1 MKHTVTLLM
10 LVLILTL
17 TAFQASAAP
26 ELSLSPVIACPGG
39 STSVSLSISG
49 GTQAYA
55 GVNAKILLPKDV
67 SVTKIL
73 PGTLLSSD
81 FITGF
86 RGFSDTQGNG
96 FIVIAYSRTKTFA
109 VAGTLFNIGLTVSD
123 AAVAGTY
130 NINFASV
137 NPTPVNSRYALS
149 GSDGISVEPTVK
161 SASLIVSEDSDKDGL
176 PDVWEQQIINA
187 DPNDAIKS
195 ILDVL
200 PGADFDGDGF
210 DNLTEFK
217 QGSSLTNPD
226 EQPSAIVQ
234 KIELS
239 EGYQIISL
247 YIQPE
252 NSDVSK
258 IMTDVLDNLEFM
270 KDSNGNML
278 RKIGTSWINNIGS
291 WKESAGYLVKMRNAD
306 TLAVQGS
313 NPTEIQPVS
322 LTKGY
327 QFVGYLCYNS
337 SDISAAY
344 ETLKPDL
351 GFVKDSNGNM
361 LRKIASEWIDNI
373 GMLQAGQGY
382 LLKMNADREWVY
394 SCLSSAT
401 DGGSRRDAKSRVS
414 TCSERDTGALHFG
427 EIKGNAA
434 DSTWTVYLSGA
445 TINGANLESEDE
457 IVISDGD
464 RLVGVFKLSK
474 TLTDADKMN
483 NYLTA
488 WATLE
493 EGPGYTA
500 GNPYTLRCWDAS
512 AGAEFAEF
520 KMIRDTSYSDAYTGD
535 VFPSGDAPYSVVRLE
550 FSGEAIK
557 PSCPCDLDNDHEI
570 TLADAV
576 IALKILCG
584 LNPGNFTF
592 TENMDVD
599 GNKKVGLAELICI
612 LKDISDMK

>member
-1 MKHTVTLLM
+1 MKHTITLFL
-10 LVLILTL
+10 LVLILTGS
-17 TAFQASAAP
+17 AIQASAAP
-26 ELSLSPVIACPGG
+26 ELSLNPVIAWPGG

-67 SVTKIL
+67 IVTKIL
-73 PGTLLSSD
+73 PGNLLSSD
-81 FITGF
+81 FIVGY

-109 VAGTLFNIGLTVSD
+109 AAGTLFNIGLTVSD
-123 AAVAGTY
+123 AAKAGTY

-137 NPTPVNSRYALS
+137 NPTLVNSRYALS

-176 PDVWEQQIINA
+176 PDAWEQQIINA
-187 DPNDAIKS
+187 DPNDSIKS
-195 ILDVL
+195 IWDVL
-200 PGADFDGDGF
+200 PGGDFDGDGF
-210 DNLTEFK
+210 DNLTEFR
-217 QGSSLTNPD
+217 QGSSLTDPD
-226 EQPSAIVQ
+226 DHPSAIVQ

-239 EGYQIISL
+239 EGYQFISL

-258 IMTDVLDNLEFM
+258 IMADVLDNLEFM
-270 KDSNGNML
+270 KDSKGKML
-278 RKIGTSWINNIGS
+278 RKIGASWINNIGN

-306 TLAVQGS
+306 TLAIQGS
-313 NPTEIQPVS
+313 TPTEIQPVS

-327 QFVGYLCYNS
+327 QFVGYLCYNT
-337 SDISAAY
+337 SDISAAF

-351 GFVKDSNGNM
+351 GFVKDSNGNI
-361 LRKIASEWIDNI
+361 LKKIASEWIDTI
-373 GMLQAGQGY
+373 GTLQAGQGY

-394 SCLSSAT
+394 SCLSSDT
-401 DGGSRRDAKSRVS
+401 GGGSRRYPKR
-414 TCSERDTGALHFG
+414 SERDARSSHFG
-427 EIKGNAA
+427 EIAGNAA
-434 DSTWTVYLSGA
+434 DFTWTIYLSGA
-445 TINGANLESEDE
+445 TLNGANLEPEDE

-464 RLVGVFKLSK
+464 RRVGVFKLSQ

-488 WATLE
+488 WTTLE

-500 GNPYTLRCWDAS
+500 GNPYTLRCWDARS
-512 AGAEFAEF
+512 GAEFAEF
-520 KMIRDTSYSDAYTGD
+520 KVIRETTYSDAYAGD
-535 VFPSGDAPYSVVRLE
+535 VFPGGEVPYSVVRLE

-557 PSCPCDLDNDHEI
+557 PPCPCDPNNDHEI

-576 IALKILCG
+576 IVLKALCG
-584 LNPGNFTF
+584 INPGIFTF

-599 GNKKVGLAELICI
+599 GNKKLGLEELICI
-612 LKDISDMK
+612 LKDISEMK

>member
-1 MKHTVTLLM
+1 MKHTITLLL
-10 LVLILTL
+10 LVLILTG
-17 TAFQASAAP
+17 QASAAP
-26 ELSLSPVIACPGG
+26 ELSLSPVIAWPGG

-55 GVNAKILLPKDV
+55 GVNAKILLPKGV

-96 FIVIAYSRTKTFA
+96 VIVIAYSRTKTFA
-109 VAGTLFNIGLTVSD
+109 TAGTLFNIGLTVSD
-123 AAVAGTY
+123 AATAGTY

-161 SASLIVSEDSDKDGL
+161 SASLIISEDSDKDGL
-176 PDVWEQQIINA
+176 PDVWEQQIMNA

-195 ILDVL
+195 ISDVV
-200 PGADFDGDGF
+200 PGGDFDGDGF

-217 QGSSLTNPD
+217 QGSSLTDPD
-226 EQPSAIVQ
+226 DHPSAIVQ

-239 EGYQIISL
+239 QGYQIISL

-270 KDSNGNML
+270 KDSKGNML
-278 RKIGTSWINNIGS
+278 RKIGASWINNIGD

-306 TLAVQGS
+306 TLSVQGS
-313 NPTEIQPVS
+313 NITEIQPVS
-322 LTKGY
+322 LTTGY
-327 QFVGYLCYNS
+327 QFVGYLCYNA
-337 SDISAAY
+337 SDISAAF

-373 GMLQAGQGY
+373 GTLQAGQGY
-382 LLKMNADREWVY
+382 LLKMNAGRDWVY
-394 SCLSSAT
+394 SCLSSGT
-401 DGGSRRDAKSRVS
+401 GGGNRRDSKH
-414 TCSERDTGALHFG
+414 SERDARSSHFS
-427 EIKGNAA
+427 ELTGNA
-434 DSTWTVYLSGA
+434 DDPTWTIYLSGA
-445 TINGANLESEDE
+445 KLNGANLEPDDE

-464 RLVGVFKLSK
+464 RRVGVFKLSQ
-474 TLTDADKMN
+474 TLTDSNKMN

-488 WATLE
+488 WKTLE
-493 EGPGYTA
+493 DGPGYAA

-520 KMIRDTSYSDAYTGD
+520 KVIRDTSYSDAYTGD
-535 VFPSGDAPYSVVRLE
+535 VFPEGEVPYSVVRLE

-557 PSCPCDLDNDHEI
+557 PPCPCDPDNDHEI

-576 IALKILCG
+576 IALKVVCG
-584 LNPGNFTF
+584 LNAGTFTF
-592 TENMDVD
+592 TDNMDVD
-599 GNKKVGLAELICI
+599 GDKKIGLAELICI